1 MVSDMLGVLNSRAQ
15 LSRYVPYVVFVAVRA
30 LYVIY
35 HPTLC
40 SLVCFVFGVHQQG
53 PQSVDRCEVH

>member
-35 HPTLC
+35 HPALC
-40 SLVCFVFGVHQQG
+40 SLVCFVFGVHQLT
-53 PQSVDRCEVH
+53 SEC